1 MEVLVRSASTQEA
14 RVTGDAAFP
23 GRFSGGSK
31 RFPIA
36 ARAGFLI
43 LASIVAP
50 AFLLLGAWKTSSQRY
65 RHWLLT
71 AFVTMY
77 GATISIRYDPTGQ
90 GADGVRHLLLV
101 YDHYVG
107 MTFAT
112 FLSDVWNILTFQV
125 ASDNGIRDLY
135 KHVVSYFV
143 GGVLGQPQLFFTVI
157 AFVYGYFFTGSL
169 LEIFRHVKWRHL
181 NYVVLGL
188 AAMLFLVKNIEGV
201 NTVRTWTGLW
211 VLVYACLR
219 YYDTKKARYAFMMLL
234 PPFIHFGYFAM
245 VLPALAVFVLGN
257 KPRAYAVIFVLSS
270 VTTFINPGD
279 IVDVVSTTER
289 GAAAVAGYYIEE
301 QATFEDRVASARSVG
316 GRWWNSIRFLGVQ
329 KWALNVLVY
338 TLLAA
343 GIYFSLMSYRQKSL
357 FSVGLLTLAF
367 SNATWFFFA
376 VSNRSWL
383 IGCVF
388 ILASFIMARTDPNT
402 GPRLIK
408 QVPPYYKWGVNFS
421 LLLFFPFFLYNL
433 STILDYPSV
442 FMFVAPF
449 VVWLEPE
456 MNMSIKYVLQ
466 VLLGIR

>member
-1 MEVLVRSASTQEA
+1 MNRVNPTQA
-14 RVTGDAAFP
+14 GRPPGNAAFP
-23 GRFSGGSK
+23 GHIAGGTK
-31 RFPIA
+31 RFPVA

-43 LASIVAP
+43 LASVVAP
-50 AFLLLGAWKTSSQRY
+50 VFLLLAAWKTSSQRY

-107 MTFAT
+107 MSFAT
-112 FLSDVWNILTFQV
+112 FLSDLWYVLTLQD
-125 ASDNGIRDLY
+125 ASNLAIRDVY
-135 KHVVSYFV
+135 KHLVSYFV

-219 YYDTKKARYAFMMLL
+219 YYDTKKARYALMMLL
-234 PPFIHFGYFAM
+234 PPFIHFGYFLM
-245 VLPALAVFVLGN
+245 VLPALAVLVLGN
-257 KPRAYAVIFVLSS
+257 RPRAYAVIFVLSS
-270 VTTFINPGD
+270 VTTLINPGD

-289 GAAAVAGYYIEE
+289 GAAAVAGYYVEE
-301 QATFEDRVASARSVG
+301 EATFEDRVALAQNVG
-316 GRWWNSIRFLGVQ
+316 GRWWNQFRFLGIQ
-329 KWALNVLVY
+329 KWALNVLIY
-338 TLLAA
+338 TLL
-343 GIYFSLMSYRQKSL
+343 GSGVYFALMNYRQKTL

-367 SNATWFFFA
+367 SNSTWFLFA
-376 VSNRSWL
+376 VSNRSWF

-388 ILASFIMARTDPNT
+388 ILAAFIMARTDPNT
-402 GPRLIK
+402 GPGLVNRA
-408 QVPPYYKWGVNFS
+408 PPFYKWGVNFS
-421 LLLFFPFFLYNL
+421 LLLFVPFILYNL
-433 STILDYPSV
+433 STILDFPSV

-449 VVWLEPE
+449 VVWLEPD

>member
-1 MEVLVRSASTQEA
+1 MRITPTQRAGIAGE
-14 RVTGDAAFP
+14 P
-23 GRFSGGSK
+23 GFNSQVPGHTK

-43 LASIVAP
+43 LASVTAP
-50 AFLLLGAWKTSSQRY
+50 VFLLLAAWKTSSQRY

-77 GATISIRYDPTGQ
+77 GATIAIRYDPTGQ
-90 GADGVRHLLLV
+90 GSDGVRHLLLV

-107 MTFAT
+107 MSFAQ
-112 FLSDVWNILTFQV
+112 FAEDLWYVLTLQD
-125 ASDNGIRDLY
+125 ASHPAIRDPY
-135 KHVVSYFV
+135 KHLVSYFV
-143 GGVLGQPQLFFTVI
+143 GGVLGQPQFFFTVI

-169 LEIFRHVKWRHL
+169 LEIFRHVQWRHF
-181 NYVVLGL
+181 NYVILGL

-219 YYDTKKARYAFMMLL
+219 YYDTKKARYALMMLL
-234 PPFIHFGYFAM
+234 PPFIHFGYFVM
-245 VLPALAVFVLGN
+245 VLPALAVLVLGN
-257 KPRAYAVIFVLSS
+257 KPRVYAVIFMLSS

-279 IVDVVSTTER
+279 IVDIVSTTER
-289 GAAAVAGYYIEE
+289 GAEAVAGYYVEE
-301 QATFEDRVASARSVG
+301 EATFEDRLAYAQNVG
-316 GRWWNSIRFLGVQ
+316 GRWWNQFRFLGIQ
-329 KWALNVLVY
+329 KWALNILIY

-343 GIYFSLMSYRQKSL
+343 GVYFSLMSYRQKSL
-357 FSVGLLTLAF
+357 FSVGLITLAL
-367 SNATWFFFA
+367 SNSTWFFFA

-388 ILASFIMARTDPNT
+388 ILASFIMTRTHPHT
-402 GPRLIK
+402 GPGLIK
-408 QVPPYYKWGVNFS
+408 QAPPYYKWGVNSS

-456 MNMSIKYVLQ
+456 MNMSIKYLLQ

>member
-1 MEVLVRSASTQEA
+1 MNRFSPTQESGLP
-14 RVTGDAAFP
+14 GDAAFS
-23 GRFSGGSK
+23 GRVPGGSK

-43 LASIVAP
+43 LASVTAP
-50 AFLLLGAWKTSSQRY
+50 VFLLLAAWKTSSQRY

-77 GATISIRYDPTGQ
+77 GATIAIRYDPTGQ
-90 GADGVRHLLLV
+90 GSDGVRHLLLV
-101 YDHYVG
+101 YEHYVG

-112 FLSDVWNILTFQV
+112 FLGDVWHIITFQE
-125 ASDNGIRDLY
+125 ASDSGIRDLY

-143 GGVLGQPQLFFTVI
+143 GGVLGQPQLFFTVV

-169 LEIFRHVKWRHL
+169 LQIFRKVQWKRL
-181 NYVVLGL
+181 NYVVVGL
-188 AAMLFLVKNIEGV
+188 ALLLFLVVNIEAV

-219 YYDTKKARYAFMMLL
+219 YYDTKKARYALLMML
-234 PPFIHFGYFAM
+234 PPFIHFGYFIM
-245 VLPALAVFVLGN
+245 VLPALAVLLFGN
-257 KPRAYAVIFVLSS
+257 HSRLYAVIFVLSS
-270 VTTFINPGD
+270 FTTFINPGD
-279 IVDVVSTTER
+279 IVDIVSTTER
-289 GAAAVAGYYIEE
+289 GTSAVAGYYVEE
-301 QATFEDRVASARSVG
+301 QATFDDRVAYAQNVG
-316 GRWWNSIRFLGVQ
+316 GRWWNTFRFLGIQ
-329 KWALNVLVY
+329 KWALNVFIY

-343 GIYFSLMSYRQKSL
+343 GVYFALMNYRQRSL
-357 FSVGLLTLAF
+357 FSVGLLTLAL

-376 VSNRSWL
+376 VSSRSWT
-383 IGCVF
+383 IGCIFV
-388 ILASFIMARTDPNT
+388 LASFIMARTNPTT
-402 GPRLIK
+402 GPRLIN
-408 QVPPYYKWGVNFS
+408 QVPPYYKWGVNLS
-421 LLLFFPFFLYNL
+421 LLLFVPFILYNL

-449 VVWLEPE
+449 VVWFEPE

>member
-1 MEVLVRSASTQEA
+1 MRITPTQNA
-14 RVTGDAAFP
+14 RIPGEPRFDAQIP
-23 GRFSGGSK
+23 GQTK

-36 ARAGFLI
+36 ARAGFLV
-43 LASIVAP
+43 LASVTAP
-50 AFLLLGAWKTSSQRY
+50 VFLLLAAWKTSSQRY

-101 YDHYVG
+101 YEHYVG
-107 MTFAT
+107 MTLAT
-112 FLSDVWNILTFQV
+112 FLSDLWNVLTFQLTS
-125 ASDNGIRDLY
+125 APGIRDPY
-135 KHVVSYFV
+135 KHIVSYFV
-143 GGVLGQPQLFFTVI
+143 GGIIGQPQLFFTVI

-219 YYDTKKARYAFMMLL
+219 YYDTKKARYALMMLL
-234 PPFIHFGYFAM
+234 PPLIHFGYFVM
-245 VLPALAVFVLGN
+245 VLPALAVLIFGN
-257 KPRAYAVIFVLSS
+257 HPRLYAVIFVLSS
-270 VTTFINPGD
+270 MTTFVNPGD
-279 IVDVVSTTER
+279 IVDVVSQTER
-289 GAAAVAGYYIEE
+289 GAASVAGYYVEE
-301 QATFEDRVASARSVG
+301 QATFQERRAVAERVG

-343 GIYFSLMSYRQKSL
+343 GVYFVLMNYRQKSL
-357 FSVGLLTLAF
+357 FSVGLLTLAL
-367 SNATWFFFA
+367 SNSTWFFFA

-388 ILASFIMARTDPNT
+388 VLAAFVMARVDLHT

-408 QVPPYYKWGVNFS
+408 RVPPYYKWGVNLS
-421 LLLFFPFFLYNL
+421 LILFFPFFLYNL
-433 STILDYPSV
+433 STILDFPSV
-442 FMFVAPF
+442 FMFIAPF
-449 VVWLEPE
+449 LVWLEPE

>member
-1 MEVLVRSASTQEA
+1 MRITPTQGA
-14 RVTGDAAFP
+14 RIPSEP
-23 GRFSGGSK
+23 GFSSQVPSQTK

-43 LASIVAP
+43 LASVVAP
-50 AFLLLGAWKTSSQRY
+50 VFLLLAAWKTSSQRY

-101 YDHYVG
+101 YEHYSG
-107 MTFAT
+107 MGFARFLDDLWYTFT
-112 FLSDVWNILTFQV
+112 LQD
-125 ASDNGIRDLY
+125 ASHPLIRDPY
-135 KHVVSYFV
+135 KHVVSYLV
-143 GGVLGQPQLFFTVI
+143 GRVLGQPGLFFTVI

-169 LEIFRHVKWRHL
+169 LEIFRHLKWKHL

-219 YYDTKKARYAFMMLL
+219 YYETRKARYVLMMLL
-234 PPFIHFGYFAM
+234 PPFIHFGYFIM
-245 VLPALAVFVLGN
+245 VLPALAVLVFGN
-257 KPRAYAVIFVLSS
+257 YPRLYAGIFLLSS

-289 GAAAVAGYYIEE
+289 GAEAVAGYYVEEE
-301 QATFEDRVASARSVG
+301 QTFEDRRALAASIG
-316 GRWWNSIRFLGVQ
+316 GRWWNTFRFLGIQ
-329 KWALNVLVY
+329 KWALNVLIY

-343 GIYFSLMSYRQKSL
+343 SVYFSLMNYRQRSL
-357 FSVGLLTLAF
+357 FSIGLLTLAF
-367 SNATWFFFA
+367 SNSTWFLFA
-376 VSNRSWL
+376 VSNRSWI

-388 ILASFIMARTDPNT
+388 VLAAFVMARTSPET
-402 GPRLIK
+402 GPKLIRK
-408 QVPPYYKWGVNFS
+408 VPGYYKWGVNLS
-421 LLLFFPFFLYNL
+421 LVLFVPFLLYNL
-433 STILDYPSV
+433 STILDFPSV
-442 FMFVAPF
+442 FMFFAPF
-449 VVWLEPE
+449 LVWLDPD

>member
-1 MEVLVRSASTQEA
+1 MN
-14 RVTGDAAFP
+14 
-23 GRFSGGSK
+23 RFSSTEESGLPGDVDFSGRVPGGAK

-36 ARAGFLI
+36 SRAGFLI
-43 LASIVAP
+43 LSSVVAP
-50 AFLLLGAWKTSSQRY
+50 IFLLMAAWKTSSQRY

-77 GATISIRYDPTGQ
+77 GATIAIRYDPTGQ
-90 GADGVRHLLLV
+90 GSDGVRHLLLV
-101 YDHYVG
+101 YEHYVG

-112 FLSDVWNILTFQV
+112 FLTDVWHILTFQE
-125 ASDNGIRDLY
+125 ASDSGIRDLY
-135 KHVVSYFV
+135 KHLVSYFV

-219 YYDTKKARYAFMMLL
+219 YYDTRKARYGLMMLL
-234 PPFIHFGYFAM
+234 PPLIHFGYFLM
-245 VLPALAVFVLGN
+245 VLPALAVLLLGN

-270 VTTFINPGD
+270 VTTLINPGD

-289 GAAAVAGYYIEE
+289 GAAAVSGYYVEE
-301 QATFEDRVASARSVG
+301 QSTFEERRAIAQNMG
-316 GRWWNSIRFLGVQ
+316 GRWWKVFQFLGIQ
-329 KWALNVLVY
+329 KWALNVFIY

-343 GIYFSLMSYRQKSL
+343 GVYFSLMSYRQKSL

-367 SNATWFFFA
+367 SNTTWFFFA
-376 VSNRSWL
+376 VSNRSWI

-388 ILASFIMARTDPNT
+388 ILAAFVMARTDPHF

-421 LLLFFPFFLYNL
+421 LLLFLPFFLYNL

-449 VVWLEPE
+449 VVWLDPE

>member
-1 MEVLVRSASTQEA
+1 MRITPTQRAGIAGE
-14 RVTGDAAFP
+14 P
-23 GRFSGGSK
+23 GFNSQVPGHTK

-43 LASIVAP
+43 LASVTAP
-50 AFLLLGAWKTSSQRY
+50 VFLLLAAWKTSSQRY

-77 GATISIRYDPTGQ
+77 GATIAIRYDPTGQ
-90 GADGVRHLLLV
+90 GSDGVRHLLLV

-107 MTFAT
+107 MSFAQ
-112 FLSDVWNILTFQV
+112 FAEDLWYVLTLQD
-125 ASDNGIRDLY
+125 ASHPAIRDPY
-135 KHVVSYFV
+135 KHLVSYFV
-143 GGVLGQPQLFFTVI
+143 GGVLGQPQFFFTVI

-169 LEIFRHVKWRHL
+169 LEIFRHVQWRHF
-181 NYVVLGL
+181 NYVILGL

-219 YYDTKKARYAFMMLL
+219 YYDTKKARYALMMLL
-234 PPFIHFGYFAM
+234 PPFIHFGYFVM
-245 VLPALAVFVLGN
+245 VLPALAVLVLGN
-257 KPRAYAVIFVLSS
+257 KPRVYAVIFMLSS

-279 IVDVVSTTER
+279 IVDIVSTTER
-289 GAAAVAGYYIEE
+289 GAEAVAGYYVEE
-301 QATFEDRVASARSVG
+301 EATFEDRLAYAQNVG
-316 GRWWNSIRFLGVQ
+316 GRWWNQFRFLGIQ
-329 KWALNVLVY
+329 KWALNILIY

-343 GIYFSLMSYRQKSL
+343 GVYFSLMSYRQKSL
-357 FSVGLLTLAF
+357 FSVGLITLAL
-367 SNATWFFFA
+367 SNSTWFFFA

-388 ILASFIMARTDPNT
+388 ILASFIMTRTNPHT
-402 GPRLIK
+402 GSGLIK
-408 QVPPYYKWGVNFS
+408 QAPPYYKWGVNLS

-456 MNMSIKYVLQ
+456 MNMSIKYLLQ

>member
-1 MEVLVRSASTQEA
+1 MRITPTQEA
-14 RVTGDAAFP
+14 RIP
-23 GRFSGGSK
+23 GEPGFTSQVPRQTK

-43 LASIVAP
+43 LASVVAP
-50 AFLLLGAWKTSSQRY
+50 VLLLLAAWKTSSQRY

-77 GATISIRYDPTGQ
+77 GATIAIRYDPTGH
-90 GADGVRHLLLV
+90 GVDGVRHLLLV

-112 FLSDVWNILTFQV
+112 FLSDVWNILTFRE
-125 ASDNGIRDLY
+125 ASHSGILDLY

-169 LEIFRHVKWRHL
+169 LEIFRLVKWRHL
-181 NYVVLGL
+181 NYIVLGL

-219 YYDTKKARYAFMMLL
+219 YYDTKKARYALLMLL
-234 PPFIHFGYFAM
+234 PPFIHYGYFLM
-245 VLPALAVFVLGN
+245 VLPALAVLVLGN
-257 KPRAYAVIFVLSS
+257 RPRAYAVIFVLSS
-270 VTTFINPGD
+270 MTTFFNPGD

-289 GAAAVAGYYIEE
+289 GAQAVAGYYVEE
-301 QATFEDRVASARSVG
+301 EATFAERRARAQSMG
-316 GRWWNSIRFLGVQ
+316 GRWWRAFQFLGIQ
-329 KWALNVLVY
+329 KWALNVFIY

-343 GIYFSLMSYRQKSL
+343 GVYFALMNYRQRSF
-357 FSVGLLTLAF
+357 FSIGLLTLAF
-367 SNATWFFFA
+367 SNSTWFLFA

-388 ILASFIMARTDPNT
+388 ILASFIMTRTDPYT

-408 QVPPYYKWGVNFS
+408 QVPPYYKWGVNLS
-421 LLLFFPFFLYNL
+421 LILFFPFFLYNL
-433 STILDYPSV
+433 STILDFPSV

-449 VVWLEPE
+449 VVWVEPD

-466 VLLGIR
+466 ILLGIR

>member
-1 MEVLVRSASTQEA
+1 MNRFSPTQESGLP
-14 RVTGDAAFP
+14 GDAAFSGGVP
-23 GRFSGGSK
+23 GGSK
-31 RFPIA
+31 RFPIG
-36 ARAGFLI
+36 ARAGFLV
-43 LASIVAP
+43 LASVVAP
-50 AFLLLGAWKTSSQRY
+50 VFLLVAAWKTSSQRY

-77 GATISIRYDPTGQ
+77 GATIAIRYDPTGE
-90 GADGVRHLLLV
+90 GSDGVRHLLLV

-107 MTFAT
+107 MTFAQ
-112 FLSDVWNILTFQV
+112 FAEDLWYALTLQD
-125 ASDNGIRDLY
+125 ASHQAIRDPY
-135 KHVVSYFV
+135 KHLVSYFV

-211 VLVYACLR
+211 MLVYACLR
-219 YYDTKKARYAFMMLL
+219 YYDTKKARYALMMLL
-234 PPFIHFGYFAM
+234 PPFIHFGYFVM
-245 VLPALAVFVLGN
+245 VLPALAVLVLGN

-270 VTTFINPGD
+270 MTTFINPGD

-289 GAAAVAGYYIEE
+289 GAAAVAGYYVEE
-301 QATFEDRVASARSVG
+301 EATFEDRVAYAQNVG
-316 GRWWNSIRFLGVQ
+316 GRWWNQFRFLGIQ
-329 KWALNVLVY
+329 KWALNVFIY
-338 TLLAA
+338 TLLAS
-343 GIYFSLMSYRQKSL
+343 GVYFALMGYRQKSL

-367 SNATWFFFA
+367 SNSTWFFFA
-376 VSNRSWL
+376 VSSRSWL

-388 ILASFIMARTDPNT
+388 ILASFIMARTDPHF
-402 GPRLIK
+402 GPRL
-408 QVPPYYKWGVNFS
+408 VSRTPPFYKWGINLS
-421 LLLFFPFFLYNL
+421 LLLFVPYILYNL

-449 VVWLEPE
+449 VVWLDPE

>member
-1 MEVLVRSASTQEA
+1 MN
-14 RVTGDAAFP
+14 RVNPTHEGRLPGDAAFSGRIP
-23 GRFSGGSK
+23 GATK
-31 RFPIA
+31 RFPIG

-43 LASIVAP
+43 LASVVAP
-50 AFLLLGAWKTSSQRY
+50 VFLLLAAWRTSSQRY

-71 AFVTMY
+71 AFVTTY

-112 FLSDVWNILTFQV
+112 FLSDVWHILTFQE
-125 ASDNGIRDLY
+125 ASEHGIRDLY

-188 AAMLFLVKNIEGV
+188 TTMLFLVKNIEGV

-219 YYDTKKARYAFMMLL
+219 YYDTKNPKFIFLMLL
-234 PPFIHFGYFAM
+234 PPFIHFGYFLM
-245 VLPALAVFVLGN
+245 LLPALLVLLIGNHPKVYALLFV
-257 KPRAYAVIFVLSS
+257 ASS
-270 VTTFINPGD
+270 VTTIINPGD
-279 IVDVVSTTER
+279 MVDLIETTDR
-289 GAAAVAGYYIEE
+289 GAEAVSSYYVEE
-301 QATFEDRVASARSVG
+301 QRTLGETADWALSLE
-316 GRWWNSIRFLGVQ
+316 GRWYRKFQFLGIQ
-329 KWALNVLVY
+329 KWALNVLIY

-343 GIYFSLMSYRQKSL
+343 GIYFSMMNYRQMTL
-357 FSVGLLTLAF
+357 FSIGLVTLAF
-367 SNATWFFFA
+367 SNATWFLYA

-388 ILASFIMARTDPNT
+388 ILAAFIMARTHPST
-402 GPRLIK
+402 GPRLLRS
-408 QVPPYYKWGVNFS
+408 VPGYYTWGLHLS
-421 LLLFFPFFLYNL
+421 LLLFVPYFLYNL
-433 STILDYPSV
+433 STIIDYISA

-449 VVWLEPE
+449 LVWIDPD

-466 VLLGIR
+466 VLLGVR

>member
-1 MEVLVRSASTQEA
+1 MN
-14 RVTGDAAFP
+14 RVSPRQVGRIPGDAAFP
-23 GRFSGGSK
+23 GHNPGGSK

-43 LASIVAP
+43 LASVVAP
-50 AFLLLGAWKTSSQRY
+50 VFLLLAAWKTSSQRY

-77 GATISIRYDPTGQ
+77 GATIGIRYDTTGQ

-101 YDHYVG
+101 YEHYVG
-107 MTFAT
+107 MGFAT
-112 FLSDVWNILTFQV
+112 FLSDLWHVLTFQI
-125 ASDNGIRDLY
+125 ASDPGIRDVY

-143 GGVLGQPQLFFTVI
+143 GGVLGQPQLFFTVV

-169 LEIFRHVKWRHL
+169 LQIFQQVQWKRLK
-181 NYVVLGL
+181 YVVAGFALL
-188 AAMLFLVKNIEGV
+188 LFLIVNIEAV

-219 YYDTKKARYAFMMLL
+219 YYDTKKARYALLMML
-234 PPFIHFGYFAM
+234 PPFIHFGYFIM
-245 VLPALAVFVLGN
+245 VLPAIAVMLFGN
-257 KPRAYAVIFVLSS
+257 HPRLYAVIFVLSS
-270 VTTFINPGD
+270 MTTVFNPGD
-279 IVDVVSTTER
+279 IVDVIVTTER
-289 GAAAVAGYYIEE
+289 GASAVAGYYVEE
-301 QATFEDRVASARSVG
+301 QRTFEETRAFVRGLDT
-316 GRWWNSIRFLGVQ
+316 RWWNAFRFLGIQ
-329 KWALNVLVY
+329 KWALNVFIY

-343 GIYFSLMSYRQKSL
+343 GVYFALMNYRQRSL
-357 FSVGLLTLAF
+357 FSVGLLTLAL

-376 VSNRSWL
+376 VSSRSWT
-383 IGCVF
+383 IGCIFV
-388 ILASFIMARTDPNT
+388 LASFIMARTNPTT
-402 GPRLIK
+402 GPRLIN
-408 QVPPYYKWGVNFS
+408 QVPPYYKWGVNLS
-421 LLLFFPFFLYNL
+421 LLLFVPFILYNL